1 MKMISLAGI
10 FLISAFL
17 LSGSSS
23 GQVQSDPLSP
33 PASQTQPNQ
42 PGHVQSPTTS
52 MQDSSGAPG
61 DTGQQMRDKMF
72 VRRAMEGGLAEIEMG
87 KLAVQKSLSE
97 DVKSFGQK
105 MADEHSRMNEEM
117 AEVADS
123 IGLKIPR
130 KTGKEAQAEYDKL
143 SSLSGD
149 EFDREYVAFMV
160 KDHHADL
167 REFRMASS
175 RTQDT
180 ALKTAADN
188 GSKMIREH
196 MAMADKMAEQRNIP
210 IPGRGPKPDSG
221 SSASSPH

>member
-1 MKMISLAGI
+1 
-10 FLISAFL
+10 
-17 LSGSSS
+17 
-23 GQVQSDPLSP
+23 
-33 PASQTQPNQ
+33 
-42 PGHVQSPTTS
+42 

-105 MADEHSRMNEEM
+105 MVDDHSRMNEEM
-117 AEVADS
+117 AGVADS
-123 IGLKIPR
+123 VGLKIPR
-130 KTGKEAQAEYDKL
+130 KLGKDAQAEYDKL
-143 SSLSGD
+143 SSLAGE
-149 EFDREYVAFMV
+149 EFDKEYVAFMV
-160 KDHHADL
+160 KDHHTDL

-188 GSKMIREH
+188 GSRMIREH
-196 MAMADKMAEQRNIP
+196 MTMADKMAEQRGISL
-210 IPGRGPKPDSG
+210 PGRGSKPDNGASV
-221 SSASSPH
+221 SSPH